1 MWVVFAL
8 ISAFTLATS
17 DALTKKALKDSNE
30 YLVAWFR
37 FFFSLPLLVILWLFI
52 PTPKLDAE
60 FYRAFAIAL
69 PLEIV
74 TIILYIKALRV
85 SPLSLT
91 LPFLAITPV
100 FLIFIS
106 YLLVGEKVS
115 FRGGAGIFLI
125 AAGSYTLNISEIKKG
140 ILEPFRSIPRE
151 KGSVFMI
158 GVALIYCFTASLGKI
173 AIEHSSPLFFVITY
187 YIALTICFAPI
198 AFWMGRK
205 ELGVFFRDKQFRKLV
220 QPGVFFAVMAATH
233 MLAMSLTKVAYMISV
248 KRLSLIIGII
258 YGYFLF
264 REENIKERFLGAV
277 LLLIGFVLVVTA
289 R

>member
-30 YLVAWFR
+30 YLAAWFR
-37 FFFSLPLLVILWLFI
+37 FIFSLPLLLVLWVFI
-52 PTPKLDAE
+52 PTPKVDVE

-91 LPFLAITPV
+91 LPFLALTPV
-100 FLIFIS
+100 FLILIS
-106 YLLVGEKVS
+106 YLIVGEKVS
-115 FRGGAGIFLI
+115 FMGGAGIFLI
-125 AAGSYTLNISEIKKG
+125 AAGSYTLNIDKIKAG
-140 ILEPFRSIPRE
+140 IFEPFRSISKE

-158 GVALIYCFTASLGKI
+158 GVSLIYCFTASLGKI
-173 AIEHSSPLFFVITY
+173 AIEHSSPLFFAITY
-187 YIALTICFAPI
+187 YIALTLCFAPI
-198 AFWMGRK
+198 ALWMGRK
-205 ELGVFFRDKQFRKLV
+205 ELKGFIKDRHFKGLV
-220 QPGVFFAVMAATH
+220 MPGISFSVMAATH
-233 MLAMSLTKVAYMISV
+233 MAAMSLTKVAYMISV

-277 LLLIGFVLVVTA
+277 LMLIGFVLVVTA
-289 R
+289 